1 MYIQRDKMGTRAEL
15 IKGLK
20 ALRLSGVLESL
31 DLRLKQAQEG
41 ELDCLEFFELLVQDE
56 IERRNIRRLQ
66 KRLKAASFEEEKTI
80 ETFDFSFNP
89 KIPKA
94 RIRELL
100 SCHFIDK
107 KEHVIFCGPT
117 GVGKTHLAQAIGHQ
131 ACRLGY
137 AVLFV
142 KARKMFRALYKA
154 RADGSWEGRIKNY
167 VKPDLL
173 IIDDFGLNPF
183 KGYEA
188 EDIYEIVCERYQKGS
203 MILTSNRL
211 IADWLSLFP
220 DPLLGNSVLDRLAH
234 QAYQIVIEGESY
246 RRRQRVSVQEK

>member
-1 MYIQRDKMGTRAEL
+1 MDIQADL

-20 ALRLSGVLESL
+20 ALRFGGILESL
-31 DLRLKQAQEG
+31 ELRLKQAQEG
-41 ELDCLEFFELLVQDE
+41 ELDCLEFFELLIQDE
-56 IERRNIRRLQ
+56 IERGYIKRLQ
-66 KRLKAASFEEEKTI
+66 RRLKAASFEEEKTI
-80 ETFDFSFNP
+80 ETFSFNP
-89 KIPKA
+89 KIPKT

-100 SCHFIDK
+100 SCRFIDK
-107 KEHVIFCGPT
+107 REHVIFCGPT

-137 AVLFV
+137 EVLFV

-154 RADGSWEGRIKNY
+154 RANASWESRIKTY

-173 IIDDFGLNPF
+173 IINDFGLNPF

-188 EDIYEIVCERYQKGS
+188 EDIYEIVSERYQKGS

-220 DPLLGNSVLDRLAH
+220 DPFLGNSILDRLAH
-234 QAYQIVIEGESY
+234 QAHQIVIEGESY
-246 RRRQRVSVQEK
+246 RRRQRVSVQKK